1 MTYNTSIHFIQTE
14 QTEGQHMQPAAAAVW
29 GPVKLAL
36 VKKDVTTKSCFLPH
50 PISAQSLPSS

>member
-1 MTYNTSIHFIQTE
+1 MTYNTSMPFIQTE

-29 GPVKLAL
+29 AVKLAL